1 MDNSGWVV
9 QTAPMT
15 RIVSLFFLLAPGAV
29 VAQAQQAPAS
39 TEHTVTIQ
47 LQPKT
52 PLNDNATLVSA
63 INASYYHPD
72 ALSSVA
78 CDIDVDWPVFFHT
91 LKVEVPPER
100 MKTIQALKI
109 HMNAQRGKTAEVAFD
124 WADGT
129 PNGGQEQIESG
140 LKQMVGGFFQFYW
153 SMAAATFLQNPSEIT
168 KTEQIPYGALKIYT
182 SSGETSTVIAVDKY
196 FSPTNLVVE
205 APSMKI
211 NLDMQYLPSPK
222 PTSGDLRRLS
232 NIDVD
237 EQIGAS
243 NIKAGIGF
251 DYQSAGD
258 FFVPQHIL
266 FNVPGAYSIKMAL
279 SNCTPSK

>member
-1 MDNSGWVV
+1 
-9 QTAPMT
+9 MT
-15 RIVSLFFLLAPGAV
+15 RISWIVLFIAAASVSS
-29 VAQAQQAPAS
+29 AQQAPSS
-39 TEHTVTIQ
+39 TEHTFTIQ

-52 PLNDNATLVSA
+52 PFNDHATLASA
-63 INASYYHPD
+63 VNDSYYQPD
-72 ALSSVA
+72 SLSNLA
-78 CDIDVDWPVFFHT
+78 CGIDVDWPIFFNT

-100 MKTIQALKI
+100 LKIVEALKI
-109 HMNAQRGKTAEVAFD
+109 RVNAQRGKIAEVTFD
-124 WADGT
+124 WAGGT

-153 SMAAATFLQNPSEIT
+153 SLAAATFLQNPSEIN

-182 SSGETSTVIAVDKY
+182 SGGGANTVISVDKD
-196 FSPTNLVVE
+196 FSPTNLTVD

-211 NLDMQYLPSPK
+211 NMDMQYHPSPK
-222 PTSGDLRRLS
+222 PAPGDRRRLS

-237 EQIGAS
+237 EQIGTS

-266 FNVPGAYSIKMAL
+266 FNVPGAYSVKMTL
-279 SNCTPSK
+279 SSCTASK